1 MSHLVVKIA
10 DPLLMREINK
20 YHVLETIRCFG
31 RISRVEISERTL
43 LSGTTVSA
51 ITAALIDEGLIEA
64 IHTGPVPEGQ
74 RGRPR
79 VLLDLIPKAAY
90 VVGIRISEALTTT
103 TIANFKGETVAST
116 QLPIRLARQT
126 ADVIVDLIEDAV
138 RECIAKSGIDAKAL
152 KGIGIGVPGIVD
164 PRSGQS
170 HASSVFGE
178 REMPIAPL
186 LEKRMGMPVKIEK
199 PAHLVALA
207 ESWFGYAQRNRSFA
221 VVTVDQ
227 TAGLGLWYED
237 DLLRGASTLGPAFGH
252 IKVGK
257 DERPCEC
264 GQKGCLNAYVS
275 AVALREE
282 ARSVLAPEF
291 LATAIA
297 GNNFIAA
304 LSDAANRGNAAGDG
318 PAGAARRD
326 ARHRR
331 VAHHQPVQSGKGD
344 RRHRERRL
352 PRNHRAVAARR
363 GRTQQFQG
371 AFRRDGAD
379 LPHARRPA
387 LGARRSGA
395 DAARHLQG
403 PLEHVQWLRRPL
415 QCSPSASA
423 SSAQAISRM
432 PI

>member
-1 MSHLVVKIA
+1 MVVKIA

-304 LSDAANRGNAAGDG
+304 LADAANCGNAQAMALLERQGDMLG
-318 PAGAARRD
+318 IGVSHIINLFNPEKVIVAIENAAFREIIAPSLSAAAERNSFRAHFAATELIFHTLDDQLWARGAAALMLRD
-326 ARHRR
+326 IYKA
-331 VAHHQPVQSGKGD
+331 PWNTPNG
-344 RRHRERRL
+344 
-352 PRNHRAVAARR
+352 
-363 GRTQQFQG
+363 
-371 AFRRDGAD
+371 
-379 LPHARRPA
+379 
-387 LGARRSGA
+387 
-395 DAARHLQG
+395 
-403 PLEHVQWLRRPL
+403 
-415 QCSPSASA
+415 
-423 SSAQAISRM
+423 
-432 PI
+432 

>member
-1 MSHLVVKIA
+1 MERLVVKIA

-31 RISRVEISERTL
+31 RISRVEISERTQ

-51 ITAALIDEGLIEA
+51 ITAALLDEGLIEA
-64 IHTGPVPEGQ
+64 IHTGSVLEGQ

-79 VLLDLIPKAAY
+79 VLLDLIPTAAY
-90 VVGIRISEALTTT
+90 VVGIRISETLTTT
-103 TIANFKGETVAST
+103 TIANFKGETVASS

-138 RECIAKSGIDAKAL
+138 RECIAKSGIDAAAL

-178 REMPIAPL
+178 REIPIAPL

-237 DLLRGASTLGPAFGH
+237 DLLRGASALGPAFGH
-252 IKVGK
+252 VKVGK
-257 DERPCEC
+257 DDRRCEC

-275 AVALREE
+275 AAALREE
-282 ARSVLAPEF
+282 AASVLDAEF
-291 LATAIA
+291 FATATA
-297 GNNFIAA
+297 GNNFIGA
-304 LSDAANRGNAAGDG
+304 LADAANRGNAEAMALLERQGEMLGIGVSHVVNLFNPEKVIVAIENVAFREIIATSLRAAAERNSFKAHFAATELIFHTLDDQLW
-318 PAGAARRD
+318 ARGAAALMLRD
-326 ARHRR
+326 IY
-331 VAHHQPVQSGKGD
+331 
-344 RRHRERRL
+344 
-352 PRNHRAVAARR
+352 
-363 GRTQQFQG
+363 RTPWNTSYG
-371 AFRRDGAD
+371 
-379 LPHARRPA
+379 
-387 LGARRSGA
+387 
-395 DAARHLQG
+395 
-403 PLEHVQWLRRPL
+403 
-415 QCSPSASA
+415 
-423 SSAQAISRM
+423 
-432 PI
+432 

>member
-1 MSHLVVKIA
+1 
-10 DPLLMREINK
+10 MREINK

-186 LEKRMGMPVKIEK
+186 LQRRMGMPVKIEK

-291 LATAIA
+291 PETAIA
-297 GNNFIAA
+297 GNNFVAA
-304 LSDAANRGNAAGDG
+304 LSDAASSGNARAMALLERQGDMLG
-318 PAGAARRD
+318 IGVSHIINLFNPEKVIVAIENAAFREIIAPSLRAAAERNSFRAHFAATELIFHTLDDQLWARGAAALMLRD
-326 ARHRR
+326 IYKA
-331 VAHHQPVQSGKGD
+331 PWNTPNG
-344 RRHRERRL
+344 
-352 PRNHRAVAARR
+352 
-363 GRTQQFQG
+363 
-371 AFRRDGAD
+371 
-379 LPHARRPA
+379 
-387 LGARRSGA
+387 
-395 DAARHLQG
+395 
-403 PLEHVQWLRRPL
+403 
-415 QCSPSASA
+415 
-423 SSAQAISRM
+423 
-432 PI
+432 

>member
-1 MSHLVVKIA
+1 LRSIGEPLVVKIA

-31 RISRVEISERTL
+31 RISRVEISERTW

-64 IHTGPVPEGQ
+64 IHTGAVPEGQ

-90 VVGIRISEALTTT
+90 VVGIRISDALTTT

-227 TAGLGLWYED
+227 TAGLGVWYED

-252 IKVGK
+252 IKVGS
-257 DERPCEC
+257 DEKPCEC

-282 ARSVLAPEF
+282 ARGVMGPEF
-291 LATAIA
+291 LASAIA
-297 GNNFIAA
+297 GNNFVAA
-304 LSDAANRGNAAGDG
+304 LSDAAGSGNAMAMALLQRQGDMLG
-318 PAGAARRD
+318 IGVSHIINLFNPEKVIVAIENAAFREIIAPSLRAAAERNSFRAHFAATELIFHTLDDQLWARGAAALMLRD
-326 ARHRR
+326 IYKA
-331 VAHHQPVQSGKGD
+331 PWNTPNG
-344 RRHRERRL
+344 
-352 PRNHRAVAARR
+352 
-363 GRTQQFQG
+363 
-371 AFRRDGAD
+371 
-379 LPHARRPA
+379 
-387 LGARRSGA
+387 
-395 DAARHLQG
+395 
-403 PLEHVQWLRRPL
+403 
-415 QCSPSASA
+415 
-423 SSAQAISRM
+423 
-432 PI
+432 